1 MDLPGGSI
9 PGLTI
14 TSDDNNQELSLSYQ
28 EIKTDRKM

>member
-1 MDLPGGSI
+1 MDLPGESI

-14 TSDDNNQELSLSYQ
+14 TSDDNNQELFLSCQ